1 MKLNKLK
8 QGWTDR
14 DWKWLMG
21 VLIVFIIV
29 LISIIFAKNI
39 EIEANFSIISSAV
52 SIALALVAI
61 FFALKQDSDSRISHD
76 TLITRLENIIR
87 EVGSVKDQ
95 VAHIS
100 KTDIQEIK
108 EKAYENTKLD
118 DQKTTYTKEEVDA
131 LLQKTLSTFSEEVET
146 KLKIEDLQ
154 NKVSGTAVRRL
165 SLKKLEE
172 AIKLILEENKGQ
184 YDAYYIK
191 TRLVEL
197 YNVHYSIAYIDTIFN
212 NMEKN
217 ERFGKLDI

>member
-118 DQKTTYTKEEVDA
+118 DQKTTYTKEEVDK
-131 LLQKTLSTFSEEVET
+131 LLQKTLSNFSEEVET
-146 KLKIEDLQ
+146 KLKFEEIQ
-154 NKVSGTAVRRL
+154 KKVSASPIQMLSKRDLYETIRL
-165 SLKKLEE
+165 L
-172 AIKLILEENKGQ
+172 IKENGGK
-184 YDAYYIK
+184 YNNSYIQN
-191 TRLVEL
+191 RIMDLFGIS
-197 YNVHYSIAYIDTIFN
+197 YSKDYIDEVYKI
-212 NMEKN
+212 MREI
-217 ERFGKLDI
+217 EI